1 LKIASTTLLL
11 QNLSANTRQGGGY
24 LVIIM
29 EQNELVQ
36 LFELGSQLFSLGKDD
51 EALKT
56 FEKAL
61 GIAQKNENK
70 VTAINELG
78 IKLTIKFRKNQ
89 IIGPHFHAINSLVFM
104 QGEQSINIFTIFDTG
119 SDRRP
124 KPTR

>member
-1 LKIASTTLLL
+1 
-11 QNLSANTRQGGGY
+11 
-24 LVIIM
+24 M

-70 VTAINELG
+70 VTAINGLG
-78 IKLTIKFRKNQ
+78 MKLAIKFRKNQ